1 MAGDREKPVEIFS
14 AKKIKV
20 NTLDDISGGSLIID
34 ASIGIAS
41 GKNITLNS
49 GNIITD
55 TSTGTKLGIA
65 TNQKLGFWDA
75 TPVIQFATTGETAG
89 HSAVGG
95 TNVNASDTFTGNNGT
110 RAYTINDIVKALKA
124 CGIMD
129 VSS

>member
-14 AKKIKV
+14 A
-20 NTLDDISGGSLIID
+20 LRISGITAGPIFTEGLTIQGGQSLTFTD
-34 ASIGIAS
+34 G
-41 GKNITLNS
+41 NLNV
-49 GNIITD
+49 G
-55 TSTGTKLGIA
+55 TGTGLNIGTA
-65 TNQKLGFWDA
+65 TNQKIGFWAA